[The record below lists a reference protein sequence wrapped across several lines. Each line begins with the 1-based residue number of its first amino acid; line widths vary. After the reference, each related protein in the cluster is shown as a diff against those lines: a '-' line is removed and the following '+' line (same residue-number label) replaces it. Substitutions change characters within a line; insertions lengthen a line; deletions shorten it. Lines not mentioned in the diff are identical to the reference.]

1 MYALSLGFIIFISV
15 SFDINV
21 NSFLYGIRQ
30 SNGAYLVVS
39 APDGLNA
46 TDGLANRILIT
57 DRFEAYAQSNPS
69 IASFS
74 WISVPIQD
82 VIQFEEYVHLTNLGH
97 VFFDDQSIY
106 AASPNLFN
114 TTIDGFLK
122 VDSRIDKDNEFNFTV
137 MESLYTVFGSSSIVV
152 GSLYQDSLALN
163 LTQHALLETKITID
177 SLFSIIDIRR
187 MKILAFLDSAPAF
200 VFSQFPGVTYQDALV
215 SFTTFMR
222 LSGGNITSM
231 EDCPI
236 RFLLLKLNEVTDSE
250 IDDVVKDLESLVL
263 AQGQL
268 DVWDY
273 RQAVSPITTA
283 NTVMSY
289 FFNFTTVVAMLISFF
304 SLMSSMYTNIYEQ
317 TKEIGVLRAIGVHKF
332 WMFRIYLYEAFI
344 LVLSSSLLGIL
355 IGFIV
360 SYTMTIQRVLFTQLP
375 IPFSF
380 PYVLLAIVIGCS
392 AVFALLASFWPARS
406 VVKLPVVQIMR
417 MLI

>member
-1 MYALSLGFIIFISV
+1 MYALSLGFIIFVSV

-46 TDGLANRILIT
+46 SDGGANRIAIF
-57 DRFEAYAQSNPS
+57 DRFEDYSLS
-69 IASFS
+69 SDLISSFS
-74 WISVPIQD
+74 WISAPIQD
-82 VIQFEEYVHLTNLGH
+82 VLPYVEYVHLTNLGH
-97 VFFDDQSIY
+97 VFFDDQYIY

-122 VDSRIDKDNEFNFTV
+122 IDSSTELDNQFEFTV
-137 MESLYTVFGSSSIVV
+137 MESLYTVSGSESLAV
-152 GSLYQDSLALN
+152 GSLYRDIMALN
-163 LTQHALLETKITID
+163 LSQHPLLETKISIE
-177 SLFSIIDIRR
+177 SNFSFTDIRR
-187 MKILAFLDSAPAF
+187 LKIQTFLDSAPSF
-200 VFSQFPGVTYQDALV
+200 TFSQFPGVTGQDALV

-222 LSGGNITSM
+222 IGNITSM
-231 EDCPI
+231 DQFPI
-236 RFLLLKLNEVTDSE
+236 RYLLLKLNVESDEE
-250 IDDVVKDLESLVL
+250 IDDIIKSLQTIIL
-263 AQGQL
+263 GQPGL
-268 DVWDY
+268 DIWDY
-273 RQAVSPITTA
+273 RQAVSPINTA
-283 NTVMSY
+283 NKVMGY
-289 FFNFTTVVAMLISFF
+289 FFNFTTIVAMLISFF

-332 WMFRIYLYEAFI
+332 WMYRIYLYEAFI

-375 IPFSF
+375 IPFTF
-380 PYVLLAIVIGCS
+380 PYILLAIVVACS
-392 AVFALLASFWPARS
+392 ALFALLASFFPTKS

-417 MLI
+417 LLT